1 MVCSS
6 ARKAASV
13 EMLLTSFTKIL
24 GSVINTGPERLLV
37 VRKIP
42 FYLGHRDSTTREK
55 TVMMEKLKAIDAL
68 ERFMEQA
75 EQGCLCHWVI

>member
-1 MVCSS
+1 
-6 ARKAASV
+6 
-13 EMLLTSFTKIL
+13 MLLTSFTKIL

-42 FYLGHRDSTTREK
+42 FYLGHRDSTAREE
-55 TVMMEKLKAIDAL
+55 TVMMEKLKAISAL

-75 EQGCLCHWVI
+75 EQGLYKGYIKYAILIH